1 MREQDLI
8 SGKGSSRRSVLRNC
22 AVGGSLLLG
31 GTAVSGTA
39 VAAPDRGGRRSGK
52 FQLHAEA
59 EIIDE
64 PGVNPTNHVL
74 RIDTSEDGHFGSAS
88 RQLGV
93 NASDL
98 DGRLSFEYNIVEGD
112 CGGGSPRLILSIDD
126 TGDGEHDFY
135 LVTDGSGS
143 PGWEPCPDAQGDW
156 ASFDGTDDA
165 DTYWRIHPG
174 TGYLTWSA
182 AKAELGSE
190 HTVLSGALVDDS
202 YWKAG
207 VGGVA
212 YYDEITIGDRTL
224 SGNDDVV
231 GSR

>member
-1 MREQDLI
+1 MHEQDSI
-8 SGKGSSRRSVLRNC
+8 SDNGVSRRSVLRNSL
-22 AVGGSLLLG
+22 VGGSLLLG
-31 GTAVSGTA
+31 GTAVSSTA
-39 VAAPDRGGRRSGK
+39 VAAPDSGARRSGK
-52 FQLHAEA
+52 FRLHAEA
-59 EIIDE
+59 ELIDE
-64 PGVNPTNHVL
+64 PGVRPTNHVL
-74 RIDTSEDGHFGSAS
+74 RIDTSEDGKFGSAS

-93 NASDL
+93 DASDL
-98 DGRLSFEYNIVEGD
+98 DDRLSFDYTIVEGD

-143 PGWEPCPDAQGDW
+143 PGWEPCPSAHDGW
-156 ASFDGTDDA
+156 ASFDATDDA

-174 TGYLTWSA
+174 TTYYTWSG
-182 AKAELGSE
+182 AKAALSGG

-207 VGGVA
+207 AAGVA
-212 YYDEITIGDRTL
+212 HYDDIAIGDRTL

-231 GSR
+231 GAR